1 MTFSFIGGLL
11 LVLSVPLWTW
21 RLVLYLRLNPRSRG
35 VLKRV
40 RRHGESAIRFAVR
53 TFAVTIVA
61 FGIIF
66 TLLILFR
73 FLKYGDTHI
82 SSLSDI
88 FRNRLYVGH
97 EAIDSH
103 MDMLI
108 YDQVLPLGLIVFC
121 LVFSTGLALVVSAL
135 RDIFLISKL
144 KRRIARLLR
153 AEGRSRNVSRVQS

>member
-1 MTFSFIGGLL
+1 MTFSFIGVLL
-11 LVLSVPLWTW
+11 LVLSVPLWTC
-21 RLVLYLRLNPRSRG
+21 RLVLYLGLTPRSRG
-35 VLKRV
+35 VLRRV

-97 EAIDSH
+97 GAIDSH
-103 MDMLI
+103 VDTLV
-108 YDQVLPLGLIVFC
+108 YDQALPVGLIVFC
-121 LVFSTGLALVVSAL
+121 LVFSSGLALVVSAL
-135 RDIFLISKL
+135 RDLFLIRKL
-144 KRRIARLLR
+144 KRRIARLER
-153 AEGRSRNVSRVQS
+153 AKKRQDARKAG